1 MFNNKGKAKLLARF
15 AKEKKADGMMSEV
28 EDEGEAMESEGGG
41 MDAPGMLCQLLG
53 MLLAMRQ
60 NYHSSHWQVSGPN
73 FYGDHL
79 LFEKLYGSVSEDI
92 DTLAEKMVAKYGS
105 HMVNASKLSQIQA
118 QVVMDLAQHQ
128 DAVQRGLASE
138 KALQALTKSTY
149 HGLKESG
156 QLSLGMD
163 DFLMAMANTHEE
175 NEYLLGQRSGGTGGG
190 TAVVSMLRKSM

>member
-1 MFNNKGKAKLLARF
+1 MFNNKGKAQLLARF
-15 AKEKKADGMMSEV
+15 AKVKKADGMMSE
-28 EDEGEAMESEGGG
+28 DEGEAEENGNG
-41 MDAPGMLCQLLG
+41 MDATGMLCQLLG

-79 LFEKLYGSVSEDI
+79 LFEKLYGSVSDDI

-105 HMVNASKLSQIQA
+105 HMVDASKLSQIQA
-118 QVVMDLAQHQ
+118 QVVADLAQHQ
-128 DAVQRGLASE
+128 DVVQRGLASE
-138 KALQALTKSTY
+138 KALQALTKSVY

-175 NEYLLGQRSGGTGGG
+175 NEYLLGQRAGGGG
-190 TAVVSMLRKSM
+190 TPVVSMLRKSM

>member
-53 MLLAMRQ
+53 TLLAMRQ
-60 NYHSSHWQVSGPN
+60 NYHSSHWQISGPT

-105 HMVNASKLSQIQA
+105 QMVSAVKLSHIQA
-118 QVVMDLAQHQ
+118 QVVSDLAQQPDPYH
-128 DAVQRGLASE
+128 RGLESE
-138 KALQALTKSTY
+138 KALQALTKNVY

-163 DFLMAMANTHEE
+163 DFLMAMANTHET
-175 NEYLLGQRSGGTGGG
+175 NEYLLGQRVAGGP
-190 TAVVSMLRKSM
+190 SMGPMAHKAM